1 MLLVALMLG
10 VATLSARQIGDRYQ
24 GSAPALEGKIYVLIC
39 FVSETE
45 WDENEMADYCG
56 LIFEA
61 EDWLVS
67 QAKNY
72 GKEVSFKNAYRGFSK
87 PLKLKDIGGFES
99 DDMLVDRISRV
110 IKKTEYR
117 TGLGFVNWVKHNTDC
132 TGCMLLAVA
141 NQPGRSYS
149 MAYNDIYDREKFF
162 LEGSMLYTSFESGKP
177 ACAASIAHE
186 MCHLFGAEDLYETG
200 QQSAENEQRARELFP
215 DDIMLSTSYDINK
228 RKIDRFTAWL
238 VGLTDE
244 MEIWYPTLMYK

>member
-87 PLKLKDIGGFES
+87 PLKCCTS
-99 DDMLVDRISRV
+99 VDLPDPVCPIIPINSPFSICR
-110 IKKTEYR
+110 
-117 TGLGFVNWVKHNTDC
+117 L
-132 TGCMLLAVA
+132 
-141 NQPGRSYS
+141 
-149 MAYNDIYDREKFF
+149 
-162 LEGSMLYTSFESGKP
+162 TSS
-177 ACAASIAHE
+177 
-186 MCHLFGAEDLYETG
+186 
-200 QQSAENEQRARELFP
+200 SATVLRALPSE
-215 DDIMLSTSYDINK
+215 
-228 RKIDRFTAWL
+228 
-238 VGLTDE
+238 
-244 MEIWYPTLMYK
+244 